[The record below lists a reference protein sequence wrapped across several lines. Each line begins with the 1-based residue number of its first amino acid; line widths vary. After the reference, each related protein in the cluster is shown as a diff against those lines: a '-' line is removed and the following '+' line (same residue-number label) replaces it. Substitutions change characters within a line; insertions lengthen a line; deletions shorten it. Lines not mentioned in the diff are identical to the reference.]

1 MDKVKHFFA
10 LKELWKKAS
19 EEERPQIDR
28 DITTLLDGMT
38 EDELRAANKIPK
50 NRRVQIGSTIL
61 VKDAHAKRDIA
72 VAEADSAMR
81 LVPLPTTRRIT
92 YRVRNG
98 DTLSSVASRFGVK
111 AADIK
116 RQNKLKSNSLKVG
129 QRLRL
134 TIKEVQRTGLRKT
147 AYRVKR
153 GDTLYTIAKRHRTS
167 VSAII
172 DENKLRSMDLK
183 PGQRLVVPH

>member
-1 MDKVKHFFA
+1 MKKGDS
-10 LKELWKKAS
+10 LKAIAK
-19 EEERPQIDR
+19 RY
-28 DITTLLDGMT
+28 GMT

-167 VSAII
+167 VSAIM